1 MIRCLFLILIVLLSA
16 CTVRQPVPTEWEAQ
30 RTLVQ
35 STTDWNFNGRMAIKS
50 DTDEQVGGQVSVRWQ
65 QEGDVSQIRLSGPLG
80 AGAWELLWTPERVQ
94 VGDSSGERSIQY
106 TGPSAAEDFMQA
118 ELGWAFPAQSIR
130 YWVRGLAAPEAP
142 SQASYAEDG
151 QLLELVQH
159 GWTISFQR
167 YAEFDDIYMPV
178 KIAMSGRGVRLRIV
192 ITRWDLSADIG

>member
-1 MIRCLFLILIVLLSA
+1 MIRSLLLMLIVLLSA
-16 CTVRQPVPTEWEAQ
+16 CTLRQPVQTEWEAQ
-30 RTLVQ
+30 RALVQ
-35 STTDWNFNGRMAIKS
+35 NTSDWKFTGRMAIKS
-50 DTDEQVGGQVSVRWQ
+50 ETEEQVGGQVSVRWR

-80 AGAWELLWTPERVQ
+80 AGAWELLWTPERIQ

-106 TGPSAAEDFMQA
+106 TGPSAAEDFMRA

-130 YWVRGLAAPEAP
+130 YWVRALAAPEAP

-167 YAEFDDIYMPV
+167 YAEFDGIYMPV

-192 ITRWDLSADIG
+192 IARWDLSADIG